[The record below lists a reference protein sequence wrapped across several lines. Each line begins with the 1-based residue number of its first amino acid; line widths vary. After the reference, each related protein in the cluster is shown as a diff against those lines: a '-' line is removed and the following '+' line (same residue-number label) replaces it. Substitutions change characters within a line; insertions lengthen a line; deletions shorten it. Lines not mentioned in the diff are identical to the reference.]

1 MPKPALDEMGKVATT
16 MKVTLGTE
24 TAHGFIRHKRVVV
37 GDYVVDAPVIL
48 ERRTKRSV
56 LSSRI
61 CGEWRPFP
69 LKSKRGYLYA
79 LPGGGHIEGDR

>member
-1 MPKPALDEMGKVATT
+1 MPKPALDEMGKVAT
-16 MKVTLGTE
+16 MKMTLGTE
-24 TAHGFIRHKRVVV
+24 TAHGFIRHKRVAF
-37 GDYVVDAPVIL
+37 GDCIIDAPVML

-69 LKSKRGYLYA
+69 LKLKSGYVYA
-79 LPGGGHIEGDR
+79 LPGGGVIEGDR